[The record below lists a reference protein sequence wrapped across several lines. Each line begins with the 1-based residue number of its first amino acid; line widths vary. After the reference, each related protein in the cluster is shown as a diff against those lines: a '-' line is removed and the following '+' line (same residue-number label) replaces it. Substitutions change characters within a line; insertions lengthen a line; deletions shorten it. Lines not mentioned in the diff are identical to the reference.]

1 MQAQLSASQKKCAD
15 SEAHCR
21 QLQIEI
27 ERDEREQDCVRS
39 RIEAQPMQLKELQA
53 VRQDV
58 RMATKVRLN
67 KAALLE
73 DAKKQLEA
81 AREEYVEV
89 VSDLERM
96 FLKCNGQLA
105 RAKLH
110 PACAEAANGVDYEVK
125 VTSNVDSYLTLS
137 VDLKVC
143 PVPTSA
149 TPHTTPHQVNTT
161 LHAAADGSTAHNTA
175 AAARFAR
182 SMQEARKP
190 HSFPTAAPEACT
202 GYLENR

>member
-58 RMATKVRLN
+58 RMATKVQLN
-67 KAALLE
+67 KAALLQ

-81 AREEYVEV
+81 AREEYVEA
-89 VSDLERM
+89 VSDLERV
-96 FLKCNGQLA
+96 LLRCNGLLA

-110 PACAEAANGVDYEVK
+110 PACAEAAHGVDYEVK
-125 VTSNVDSYLTLS
+125 LTSSIDSCVTLS
-137 VDLKVC
+137 VGLTVC
-143 PVPTSA
+143 PLIS
-149 TPHTTPHQVNTT
+149 
-161 LHAAADGSTAHNTA
+161 
-175 AAARFAR
+175 R
-182 SMQEARKP
+182 
-190 HSFPTAAPEACT
+190 
-202 GYLENR
+202 